1 MDCVEAEG
9 RWMEE
14 PSCKLDRRRWN

>member
-9 RWMEE
+9 RGMEE